1 MIRFSHA
8 VSFGLALLGLS
19 ACGGGT
25 APDPSQATAAAAPHE
40 NLTRIVERYWDER
53 RPAGNPLTPQ
63 FLADSLAVERRSL
76 AELLTVPSS
85 GLDTG
90 SRLTYD
96 IFKRQRQLAI
106 EGFTYPAEL
115 MPVNPFE
122 GMPWQFA
129 LDAADLGRRPLA
141 GAKDYGDWLAQIDGY
156 VGWTHQAIANM
167 REGMRRGYTSPRV
180 LMQRTLP
187 LLQSLGTDTS
197 ANIFYQ
203 TLQSMPESIKEP
215 ERTRLT
221 SSLNGAVRDKLLPAY
236 RELYEFIQSEYLPR
250 ARTSVALTVLPLG
263 PSWYAYRIK
272 RATGTQLTAGEIH
285 NMGVAEVERV
295 RARLLSLAAGAPL
308 PGAAGVGTAMGASTA
323 TSTAATSRAA
333 GARSGASV
341 AAGAGVG
348 ADAGTGVAT
357 GAGEPLKA
365 YQDLK
370 AQVLAA
376 VPTLFSAVPRADF
389 EIRAVSPTPW
399 APRLPA
405 YQSAT
410 PDGRSPA
417 ILYVDAT
424 SSTARPANLDISGFL
439 QEAIPG
445 RHFQSAFQQERT
457 DLPKFR
463 RFGTDP
469 AFDDGWALYAAS
481 LGEELGLYRDDEAR
495 RGVLLR
501 QLGCA
506 AALVVDTGL
515 HALDWT
521 PARAADY
528 LRQQLSLSAA
538 DADLVV
544 DRFVALPGDAL
555 ACTMG
560 QLKIQALRSRAQQV
574 LGARFDIH
582 EFHSEILKDGSMP
595 LDILEAKMKLW
606 LDAH

>member
-1 MIRFSHA
+1 MNRFSHA
-8 VSFGLALLGLS
+8 VSFGLAFFGLA
-19 ACGGGT
+19 ACGGGA
-25 APDPSQATAAAAPHE
+25 APDPSRTAAPVTPHE

-63 FLADSLAVERRSL
+63 FLADSLAVERRFL
-76 AELLTVPSS
+76 ADVLAVPVS
-85 GLDTG
+85 GLDSG
-90 SRLTYD
+90 ARLTYD

-115 MPVNPFE
+115 TPVNPFE

-129 LDAADLGRRPLA
+129 LAAAGLGQRPLA
-141 GAKDYGDWLAQIDGY
+141 GAKDYEEWLAQIDDY

-203 TLQSMPESIKEP
+203 TLRSMPETIKEP

-221 SSLNGAVRDKLLPAY
+221 SSLNSAVRDKLLPAY
-236 RELYEFIQSEYLPR
+236 RELHEFIQGEYLPR
-250 ARTSVALTVLPLG
+250 ARTSIALTALPLG

-272 RATGTQLTAGEIH
+272 RATDTQLTPGEIH
-285 NMGVAEVERV
+285 KMGVAEVERI
-295 RARLLSLAAGAPL
+295 RARLLSLPASAPL
-308 PGAAGVGTAMGASTA
+308 PGT
-323 TSTAATSRAA
+323 
-333 GARSGASV
+333 
-341 AAGAGVG
+341 AAGAG
-348 ADAGTGVAT
+348 AAAGT
-357 GAGEPLKA
+357 GEPLKD
-365 YQDLK
+365 YQELK

-389 EIRAVSPTPW
+389 EIRAVTPTPW
-399 APRLPA
+399 APPLPA
-405 YQSAT
+405 YQNAA
-410 PDGRSPA
+410 PVGRTSA
-417 ILYVDAT
+417 ILYVDAAAGAT
-424 SSTARPANLDISGFL
+424 GPANFDIAGFL

-445 RHFQSAFQQERT
+445 RHFQSALQQERT
-457 DLPKFR
+457 DLPRFR

-469 AFDDGWALYAAS
+469 AFDDGWALYAAT

-495 RGVLLR
+495 RRVLMR
-501 QLGCA
+501 QMGCA

-515 HALDWT
+515 HAMDWT
-521 PARAADY
+521 LARAADY
-528 LRQQLSLSAA
+528 LRQQLATSAE
-538 DADLVV
+538 DADLMV

-555 ACTMG
+555 ACTVG
-560 QLKIQALRSRAQQV
+560 ELKIQALRSRAQQV

-582 EFHSEILKDGSMP
+582 QFHSEILKDGGMP
-595 LDILEAKMKLW
+595 LDILEAKINLW

>member
-1 MIRFSHA
+1 
-8 VSFGLALLGLS
+8 
-19 ACGGGT
+19 
-25 APDPSQATAAAAPHE
+25 
-40 NLTRIVERYWDER
+40 
-53 RPAGNPLTPQ
+53 
-63 FLADSLAVERRSL
+63 
-76 AELLTVPSS
+76 
-85 GLDTG
+85 
-90 SRLTYD
+90 
-96 IFKRQRQLAI
+96 
-106 EGFTYPAEL
+106 
-115 MPVNPFE
+115 
-122 GMPWQFA
+122 
-129 LDAADLGRRPLA
+129 
-141 GAKDYGDWLAQIDGY
+141 
-156 VGWTHQAIANM
+156 
-167 REGMRRGYTSPRV
+167 
-180 LMQRTLP
+180 
-187 LLQSLGTDTS
+187 
-197 ANIFYQ
+197 
-203 TLQSMPESIKEP
+203 
-215 ERTRLT
+215 
-221 SSLNGAVRDKLLPAY
+221 
-236 RELYEFIQSEYLPR
+236 
-250 ARTSVALTVLPLG
+250 PLG

-272 RATGTQLTAGEIH
+272 RATDTQLTAGEIH
-285 NMGVAEVERV
+285 NMGVAEVERI
-295 RARLLSLAAGAPL
+295 RARLLSFPAGAPP
-308 PGAAGVGTAMGASTA
+308 PGAAGVGKAMGASTA
-323 TSTAATSRAA
+323 PSTAPSMAA
-333 GARSGASV
+333 GAGV
-341 AAGAGVG
+341 ATGAGVG

-389 EIRAVSPTPW
+389 EIRAVFPTPW

-405 YQSAT
+405 YRSAA
-410 PDGRSPA
+410 PDGSTPA
-417 ILYVDAT
+417 ILYVDAA

-445 RHFQSAFQQERT
+445 RHFQSALQQERT
-457 DLPKFR
+457 DLPRFR
-463 RFGTDP
+463 RFGADP

-560 QLKIQALRSRAQQV
+560 QLKI
-574 LGARFDIH
+574 
-582 EFHSEILKDGSMP
+582 
-595 LDILEAKMKLW
+595 
-606 LDAH
+606 

>member
-8 VSFGLALLGLS
+8 VSFGLALLGLA

-25 APDPSQATAAAAPHE
+25 APDPSRATAAVAPHE

-63 FLADSLAVERRSL
+63 FLADSLAVERRFL
-76 AELLTVPSS
+76 AELLAVPSS

-129 LDAADLGRRPLA
+129 LAAADLGRRPLA
-141 GAKDYGDWLAQIDGY
+141 SAKDYEDWLAQIDDY

-203 TLQSMPESIKEP
+203 TLQSMPESIKES
-215 ERTRLT
+215 ERSRLT
-221 SSLNGAVRDKLLPAY
+221 SSLNSAVRDKLLPAY

-272 RATGTQLTAGEIH
+272 RATDTQLTAGEIH
-285 NMGVAEVERV
+285 NLGLAEVDRI
-295 RARLLSLAAGAPL
+295 RARLLSLPAAAPP

-323 TSTAATSRAA
+323 ATATATTTAATSM
-333 GARSGASV
+333 

-348 ADAGTGVAT
+348 ADAGAGVAT

-376 VPTLFSAVPRADF
+376 VPTLFPAVPRADF

-405 YQSAT
+405 YQSAA
-410 PDGRSPA
+410 PDGRTPA
-417 ILYVDAT
+417 ILYVDAA

-515 HALDWT
+515 HAMDWT

-538 DADLVV
+538 DADRVV

-560 QLKIQALRSRAQQV
+560 QLRIQALRSRAQQV
-574 LGARFDIH
+574 QEARFDIH
-582 EFHSEILKDGSMP
+582 EFHSEILKDGGMP
-595 LDILEAKMKLW
+595 LDILEAKMNLW